1 VFEDRR
7 CPAATKPDLRRLQ
20 HLVNYR
26 RFMPERRVDEGGVV
40 VRAAQIIGALDGKLD
55 HITQS
60 IQKILLTE
68 IAELSEDAQL
78 MDLQAHTVAANV
90 ETVFASIR
98 HRIPIEDVVPPT
110 ESLEHARRMA
120 QRGVP
125 ANAMVRAYRLG
136 HQEVLNFVLDE
147 IAASDLDPR
156 WSLDVFKYF
165 QTVSFGYIDWISQQ
179 VLNTY
184 QQEYDRWVENR
195 NSMRAQG
202 VGAILGADGGDVDV
216 LTEEIRYPLR
226 RIHVA
231 LALWY
236 PDGNDGDELVRM
248 ERFANHLARSLGT
261 HEPPLFLSVDH
272 LTAWVWLPLSTHGAA
287 NVTERIR
294 EFAAVQ
300 QDSPWI
306 AMGNALPG
314 IDGFRR
320 SHEQAVDVRAVAVVS
335 GSVDRRIMAASDP
348 GLPVATLLGDDVGSV
363 GSWVAEILGPLA
375 SDTEN
380 DERLRETLRVFLRTG
395 SSFKAAAD
403 EMHLHS
409 NSIKYRVNRAIS
421 RRGAPIADDR
431 IEVEV
436 ALLLCHWFG
445 QAVLN

>member
-1 VFEDRR
+1 MI
-7 CPAATKPDLRRLQ
+7 
-20 HLVNYR
+20 YR

-78 MDLQAHTVAANV
+78 MDLQEHTVAANV

-147 IAASDLDPR
+147 IAASDMDPR
-156 WSLDVFKYF
+156 WALDVFKYF

-294 EFAAVQ
+294 EFATVQ

-306 AMGNALPG
+306 AMGNPLPG

-335 GSVDRRIMAASDP
+335 GSVDRRVMAASDP
-348 GLPVATLLGDDVGSV
+348 GLPVATLLGNDVGSV
-363 GSWVAEILGPLA
+363 GAWVAEILGPLA

>member
-1 VFEDRR
+1 
-7 CPAATKPDLRRLQ
+7 
-20 HLVNYR
+20 
-26 RFMPERRVDEGGVV
+26 MPERRVDEGGVV

>member
-1 VFEDRR
+1 
-7 CPAATKPDLRRLQ
+7 
-20 HLVNYR
+20 
-26 RFMPERRVDEGGVV
+26 MPERRVDEGGVV

-78 MDLQAHTVAANV
+78 MDLQEHTVAANV

-147 IAASDLDPR
+147 IAASDMDPR
-156 WSLDVFKYF
+156 WGLDVFKYF

-335 GSVDRRIMAASDP
+335 GSVDRRVMAASDP

-363 GSWVAEILGPLA
+363 GAWVAEILGPLA

>member
-1 VFEDRR
+1 M
-7 CPAATKPDLRRLQ
+7 
-20 HLVNYR
+20 NYR

>member
-1 VFEDRR
+1 
-7 CPAATKPDLRRLQ
+7 
-20 HLVNYR
+20 
-26 RFMPERRVDEGGVV
+26 MPERRAEEQDVV
-40 VRAAQIIGALDGKLD
+40 ARAAQVIGGLDGKLGD
-55 HITQS
+55 ITQS

-78 MDLQAHTVAANV
+78 MELQAHTVAANV

-98 HRIPIEDVVPPT
+98 HRIPIKDVVPPT

-125 ANAMVRAYRLG
+125 ANAVVRAYRLG
-136 HQEVLNFVLDE
+136 HQEVMNFVLDE
-147 IAASDLDPR
+147 IAESDMDPR
-156 WSLDVFKYF
+156 WGLEVFKYF
-165 QTVSFGYIDWISQQ
+165 QTIAFGYIDWISQQ
-179 VLNTY
+179 VLITY

-195 NSMRAQG
+195 NSMRAQR
-202 VGAILGADGGDVDV
+202 VRAILTTAASDVDE

-226 RIHVA
+226 RVHLA

-236 PDGNDGDELVRM
+236 PAATGSDALVRM
-248 ERFANHLARSLGT
+248 ERFANHLATALGT

-272 LTAWVWLPLSTHGAA
+272 LTAWVWLPLSARDAEGASDR
-287 NVTERIR
+287 VR
-294 EFAAVQ
+294 ELAAMQ

-306 AMGNALPG
+306 AMGNPLPG
-314 IDGFRR
+314 IEGFRR
-320 SHEQAVDVRAVAVVS
+320 SHEQAVDARAVAVVS
-335 GSVDRRIMAASDP
+335 GSAERRITAASDP
-348 GLPVATLLGDDVGSV
+348 GLPVATLLGDNIGSV
-363 GSWVAEILGPLA
+363 GAWVAEILGPLA

-421 RRGAPIADDR
+421 RRGTPIVDDR

>member
-1 VFEDRR
+1 M
-7 CPAATKPDLRRLQ
+7 
-20 HLVNYR
+20 NYR

-272 LTAWVWLPLSTHGAA
+272 LTAWVWLPLSAHGAA

-294 EFAAVQ
+294 EFATVQ

-335 GSVDRRIMAASDP
+335 GSVDRRVMAASDP

>member
-1 VFEDRR
+1 
-7 CPAATKPDLRRLQ
+7 
-20 HLVNYR
+20 
-26 RFMPERRVDEGGVV
+26 MPERRVDEGGVV

-78 MDLQAHTVAANV
+78 MDLQEHTVAANV

-294 EFAAVQ
+294 EFATVQ

-335 GSVDRRIMAASDP
+335 GSVDRRVMAASDP

-363 GSWVAEILGPLA
+363 GAWVAEILGPLA

>member
-1 VFEDRR
+1 
-7 CPAATKPDLRRLQ
+7 
-20 HLVNYR
+20 
-26 RFMPERRVDEGGVV
+26 MPERRVDEGGVV
-40 VRAAQIIGALDGKLD
+40 ARAAQIIGALDGKLD

-78 MDLQAHTVAANV
+78 MDLQEHTVAANV

-147 IAASDLDPR
+147 IAASDMDPR
-156 WSLDVFKYF
+156 WGLDVFKYF

-272 LTAWVWLPLSTHGAA
+272 LTAWVWLPLSAHGAA

-294 EFAAVQ
+294 EFATVQ

-335 GSVDRRIMAASDP
+335 GSVDRRVMAASDP

>member
-1 VFEDRR
+1 
-7 CPAATKPDLRRLQ
+7 
-20 HLVNYR
+20 
-26 RFMPERRVDEGGVV
+26 MPERRVDEGGVV

-78 MDLQAHTVAANV
+78 MDLQEHTVAANV

-147 IAASDLDPR
+147 IAASDMDPR
-156 WSLDVFKYF
+156 WALDVFKYF

-335 GSVDRRIMAASDP
+335 GFVDRRVMAASDP

-363 GSWVAEILGPLA
+363 GAWVAEILGPLA

>member
-1 VFEDRR
+1 
-7 CPAATKPDLRRLQ
+7 
-20 HLVNYR
+20 
-26 RFMPERRVDEGGVV
+26 MPERRVDEGGVV

-78 MDLQAHTVAANV
+78 MDLQEHTVAANV

-147 IAASDLDPR
+147 IAASDMDPR
-156 WSLDVFKYF
+156 WALDVFKYF

-294 EFAAVQ
+294 EFATVQ

-306 AMGNALPG
+306 AMGNPLPG

-335 GSVDRRIMAASDP
+335 GSVDRRVMAASDP
-348 GLPVATLLGDDVGSV
+348 GLPVATLLGNDVGSV
-363 GSWVAEILGPLA
+363 GAWVAEILGPLA

>member
-1 VFEDRR
+1 
-7 CPAATKPDLRRLQ
+7 
-20 HLVNYR
+20 
-26 RFMPERRVDEGGVV
+26 MPERRVDEGGVV

-98 HRIPIEDVVPPT
+98 HRIPIEDVVSPT

-272 LTAWVWLPLSTHGAA
+272 LTAWVWLPLSAHGAA

-294 EFAAVQ
+294 EFATVQ

-335 GSVDRRIMAASDP
+335 GSVDRRVMAASDP

-421 RRGAPIADDR
+421 RRGTPIVDDR

>member
-1 VFEDRR
+1 
-7 CPAATKPDLRRLQ
+7 
-20 HLVNYR
+20 
-26 RFMPERRVDEGGVV
+26 MPERRVDEGGVV
-40 VRAAQIIGALDGKLD
+40 VRAAQIIGALDGKVD

-60 IQKILLTE
+60 IQKILLPE

-78 MDLQAHTVAANV
+78 MDLQEHTVAANV

-294 EFAAVQ
+294 EFATVQ

-335 GSVDRRIMAASDP
+335 GSVDRRVMAASDP

-363 GSWVAEILGPLA
+363 GAWVAEILGPLA

>member
-1 VFEDRR
+1 
-7 CPAATKPDLRRLQ
+7 
-20 HLVNYR
+20 
-26 RFMPERRVDEGGVV
+26 MPERRVDEGGVV

-147 IAASDLDPR
+147 IAASDMDPR
-156 WSLDVFKYF
+156 WGLDVFKYF

-294 EFAAVQ
+294 EFATVQ

-306 AMGNALPG
+306 AMGNPLPG

-335 GSVDRRIMAASDP
+335 GFVDRRVMAASDP

-363 GSWVAEILGPLA
+363 GAWVAEILGPLA

>member
-1 VFEDRR
+1 M
-7 CPAATKPDLRRLQ
+7 LYG
-20 HLVNYR
+20 H
-26 RFMPERRVDEGGVV
+26 FMPETRVDESAVV
-40 VRAAQIIGALDGKLD
+40 ARAAEIIGALDGKLND
-55 HITQS
+55 ITQS

-68 IAELSEDAQL
+68 ISELSEDAQL
-78 MDLQAHTVAANV
+78 LELQAHTVAANV

-120 QRGVP
+120 QRGVS
-125 ANAMVRAYRLG
+125 ANAVVRAYRLG

-156 WSLDVFKYF
+156 SSLDVFKYF

-179 VLNTY
+179 VLITY
-184 QQEYDRWVENR
+184 QREYDRWMENR
-195 NSMRAQG
+195 NSMRAQR
-202 VGAILGADGGDVDV
+202 VRAILTVAGGDVDE

-226 RIHVA
+226 RVHLA

-236 PDGNDGDELVRM
+236 PDDNGGDELVRM
-248 ERFANHLARSLGT
+248 ERFANHVATTLGT

-272 LTAWVWLPLSTHGAA
+272 LTAWVWLPLSARGAEDA
-287 NVTERIR
+287 SSRIR
-294 EFAAVQ
+294 EFAVVQ

-306 AMGNALPG
+306 AMGNPLPG

-320 SHEQAVDVRAVAVVS
+320 SHEQAVDARAVAVVS
-335 GSVDRRIMAASDP
+335 GSVERRITAASDP
-348 GLPVATLLGDDVGSV
+348 GLPVATLLGDNVGSV
-363 GSWVAEILGPLA
+363 GAWVAEILGPLA

-421 RRGAPIADDR
+421 RRGTPIVDDR

>member
-1 VFEDRR
+1 
-7 CPAATKPDLRRLQ
+7 
-20 HLVNYR
+20 
-26 RFMPERRVDEGGVV
+26 MPERRDDEGGVV

-147 IAASDLDPR
+147 IAASDMDPR
-156 WSLDVFKYF
+156 WGLDVFKYF

-236 PDGNDGDELVRM
+236 PDDHGGDELVRM

-287 NVTERIR
+287 NVTDRIR

-314 IDGFRR
+314 IEGFRR

-335 GSVDRRIMAASDP
+335 GSVDRRVMAASDP

-363 GSWVAEILGPLA
+363 GAWVAEILGPLA

>member
-1 VFEDRR
+1 
-7 CPAATKPDLRRLQ
+7 
-20 HLVNYR
+20 
-26 RFMPERRVDEGGVV
+26 MPERRVDEGGVV

-272 LTAWVWLPLSTHGAA
+272 LTAWVWLPLSAHGAA

-294 EFAAVQ
+294 EFATVQ

-335 GSVDRRIMAASDP
+335 GSVDRRVMAASDP